1 MSGATMTAR
10 RSRPASTP
18 EAPVLRRTRRR
29 LIAWSAGSTFVV
41 LVVLGVAIYAAAA
54 SSLAATG
61 EAQLEARAVEMTNV
75 AFRAQLAGAG
85 ERMLTVT
92 NDPSQ
97 PGVVIGGATSGTIGF
112 VVNQQL
118 APEMPFGN
126 GVAVPGP
133 GLVEAFRPDELT
145 MAAIAEGQRVI
156 VETTIG
162 NAPVRVLAQPIET
175 PAGRLVAFVMADRT
189 AELDTLRTLLLVLL
203 GGGLA
208 VLAASVAVGYVYAGR
223 ALVPIRE
230 SLERQREFAA
240 DASHELRT
248 PLAITRAAIA
258 ELRRGRDDP
267 ATVDRAIDDLDAGAA
282 RMEHLVADLLLLA
295 RTDAEAVELAM
306 ADTDLANAAAEATE
320 SLEPVAAQRGV
331 RLVLEVVP
339 APVRG
344 DEARLR
350 QLAAILVDNAI
361 RHSPVGWPRDGDGRA
376 RGVAERR
383 GRGTG
388 HRSGAPGPGVR
399 AVLAGAGRADRRD
412 RPGPRDRA
420 LDRRAPRGH
429 DPGVEPRRR
438 AARRAVHGPP
448 PRRLRPDA
456 RATLPAMPD
465 TFPDR
470 PSRHVRSSDGT
481 PIAVFSAG
489 SGPALILV
497 HGTTADHRT
506 WRVLGPMLAPRHAI
520 HAIDRRGRG
529 DSGDGDGAVLDRARA
544 GRPRRRCRRARRG
557 DRRTRSTCWV
567 TRWAGGSPSARH
579 SGRRRSGG

>member
-1 MSGATMTAR
+1 
-10 RSRPASTP
+10 
-18 EAPVLRRTRRR
+18 
-29 LIAWSAGSTFVV
+29 
-41 LVVLGVAIYAAAA
+41 
-54 SSLAATG
+54 
-61 EAQLEARAVEMTNV
+61 MTNV
-75 AFRAQLAGAG
+75 AFRAQLAGPG

-92 NDPSQ
+92 SDPSQ
-97 PGVVIGGATSGTIGF
+97 PGVVFGGATSGTIGF

-118 APEMPFGN
+118 APVMPVGH
-126 GVAVPGP
+126 GVALPGP

-162 NAPVRVLAQPIET
+162 DAPVRVLAQPIDT
-175 PAGRLVAFVMADRT
+175 PAGRLVAFVIADRT

-320 SLEPVAAQRGV
+320 SLEPVAAQRDV

-350 QLAAILVDNAI
+350 QVAAILVDNAI
-361 RHSPVGWPRDGDGRA
+361 RHSPSGGRVTVKAGPGAWLSVEDEGPGIDPAHLDQVFERFWRAPDAPSGGTGLGLAIA
-376 RGVAERR
+376 RWIAERHGGTIQASNR
-383 GRGTG
+383 GGG
-388 HRSGAPGPGVR
+388 QPGARFTVR
-399 AVLAGAGRADRRD
+399 
-412 RPGPRDRA
+412 
-420 LDRRAPRGH
+420 
-429 DPGVEPRRR
+429 
-438 AARRAVHGPP
+438 
-448 PRRLRPDA
+448 
-456 RATLPAMPD
+456 LPA
-465 TFPDR
+465 
-470 PSRHVRSSDGT
+470 
-481 PIAVFSAG
+481 A
-489 SGPALILV
+489 
-497 HGTTADHRT
+497 
-506 WRVLGPMLAPRHAI
+506 
-520 HAIDRRGRG
+520 
-529 DSGDGDGAVLDRARA
+529 
-544 GRPRRRCRRARRG
+544 
-557 DRRTRSTCWV
+557 
-567 TRWAGGSPSARH
+567 
-579 SGRRRSGG
+579 

>member
-1 MSGATMTAR
+1 MSGATTR
-10 RSRPASTP
+10 PRGGRSATTP

-54 SSLAATG
+54 SSLAAAG

-97 PGVVIGGATSGTIGF
+97 PGVVFGGATSGTIGF
-112 VVNQQL
+112 VVDQAL
-118 APEMPFGN
+118 GPGMPVGA
-126 GVAVPGP
+126 GVPLPGP
-133 GLVEAFRPDELT
+133 GLIDAFRPDALT
-145 MAAIAEGQRVI
+145 MAAIAEGRRVI

-162 NAPVRVLAQPIET
+162 AAPVRVLAQPIET
-175 PAGRLVAFVMADRT
+175 PAGRLIAFVMADRT

-230 SLERQREFAA
+230 SLQRQREFAA

-258 ELRRGRDDP
+258 ELRRGRHDP

-295 RTDAEAVELAM
+295 RTDAEAVELALT
-306 ADTDLANAAAEATE
+306 DTDLANAAAEATE
-320 SLEPVAAQRGV
+320 SLEPVAAERGV

-344 DEARLR
+344 DDARLR

-361 RHSPVGWPRDGDGRA
+361 RHSPSGGRVMVQAGPGARLTVEDEGPGIDPAHLTQVFDRFWRAPDAPSGGTGLGLAIARWIAERHGGTIEASNRDGAQTGA
-376 RGVAERR
+376 RF
-383 GRGTG
+383 
-388 HRSGAPGPGVR
+388 
-399 AVLAGAGRADRRD
+399 AV
-412 RPGPRDRA
+412 
-420 LDRRAPRGH
+420 
-429 DPGVEPRRR
+429 
-438 AARRAVHGPP
+438 
-448 PRRLRPDA
+448 
-456 RATLPAMPD
+456 TLPA
-465 TFPDR
+465 
-470 PSRHVRSSDGT
+470 
-481 PIAVFSAG
+481 A
-489 SGPALILV
+489 
-497 HGTTADHRT
+497 
-506 WRVLGPMLAPRHAI
+506 
-520 HAIDRRGRG
+520 
-529 DSGDGDGAVLDRARA
+529 
-544 GRPRRRCRRARRG
+544 
-557 DRRTRSTCWV
+557 
-567 TRWAGGSPSARH
+567 
-579 SGRRRSGG
+579 

>member
-1 MSGATMTAR
+1 MSGATLTAR
-10 RSRPASTP
+10 RHRPASTP

-29 LIAWSAGSTFVV
+29 LITWSAGSTFVV

-61 EAQLEARAVEMTNV
+61 ERQLEARAVEMTNV
-75 AFRAQLAGAG
+75 AFRAQAMGPG
-85 ERMLTVT
+85 ERMLSVT
-92 NDPSQ
+92 SDPSQ
-97 PGVVIGGATSGTIGF
+97 PGVVFGGATSGTIGF
-112 VVNQQL
+112 VVDQRL
-118 APEMPFGN
+118 GPAVPIGT
-126 GVAVPGP
+126 GVAVAAP
-133 GLVEAFRPDELT
+133 GLVEAFQPDDLT
-145 MAAIAEGQRVI
+145 KAAIAEGQRVML
-156 VETTIG
+156 ETTIG
-162 NAPVRVLAQPIET
+162 DAPVRVLAQPIDT

-258 ELRRGRDDP
+258 ELRRGRDNP

-320 SLEPVAAQRGV
+320 SLEPVAAQRDV

-350 QLAAILVDNAI
+350 QVAAILVDNAI
-361 RHSPVGWPRDGDGRA
+361 RHSPAGGRVTVTAGPGAWLSVEDEGPGIDPAHLDQVFERFWRAPDAPSGGTGLGLAIA
-376 RGVAERR
+376 RWIAERHGGTIQATNR
-383 GRGTG
+383 GGG
-388 HRSGAPGPGVR
+388 QPGARFTVR
-399 AVLAGAGRADRRD
+399 
-412 RPGPRDRA
+412 
-420 LDRRAPRGH
+420 
-429 DPGVEPRRR
+429 
-438 AARRAVHGPP
+438 
-448 PRRLRPDA
+448 
-456 RATLPAMPD
+456 LPA
-465 TFPDR
+465 
-470 PSRHVRSSDGT
+470 
-481 PIAVFSAG
+481 A
-489 SGPALILV
+489 
-497 HGTTADHRT
+497 
-506 WRVLGPMLAPRHAI
+506 
-520 HAIDRRGRG
+520 
-529 DSGDGDGAVLDRARA
+529 
-544 GRPRRRCRRARRG
+544 
-557 DRRTRSTCWV
+557 
-567 TRWAGGSPSARH
+567 
-579 SGRRRSGG
+579 

>member
-10 RSRPASTP
+10 RGLPASTP

-112 VVNQQL
+112 VVDQL
-118 APEMPFGN
+118 LGPGMPVGPEMPVGA
-126 GVAVPGP
+126 GAAVPGP
-133 GLVEAFRPDELT
+133 GLVEAFRPDAVT
-145 MAAIAEGQRVI
+145 TAAIAQGQRVML
-156 VETTIG
+156 ETTIG

-175 PAGRLVAFVMADRT
+175 PAGRLVAYVMADRT
-189 AELDTLRTLLLVLL
+189 AELDTLRTLLVVLL

-306 ADTDLANAAAEATE
+306 ADTDLANAVAGATE
-320 SLEPVAAQRGV
+320 SLEPVAAQRDV

-339 APVRG
+339 APIRG

-350 QLAAILVDNAI
+350 QLAAILVDTAI
-361 RHSPVGWPRDGDGRA
+361 RHSPSGGRVTVTAGPGAWLSVEDEGPGLDPAHLDQVFERFWRAPDAPSGGTGLGLAIA
-376 RGVAERR
+376 RWIAERHGGTIQASNR
-383 GRGTG
+383 GGG
-388 HRSGAPGPGVR
+388 QPGARFTVR
-399 AVLAGAGRADRRD
+399 
-412 RPGPRDRA
+412 
-420 LDRRAPRGH
+420 
-429 DPGVEPRRR
+429 
-438 AARRAVHGPP
+438 
-448 PRRLRPDA
+448 
-456 RATLPAMPD
+456 LPA
-465 TFPDR
+465 
-470 PSRHVRSSDGT
+470 
-481 PIAVFSAG
+481 A
-489 SGPALILV
+489 
-497 HGTTADHRT
+497 
-506 WRVLGPMLAPRHAI
+506 
-520 HAIDRRGRG
+520 
-529 DSGDGDGAVLDRARA
+529 
-544 GRPRRRCRRARRG
+544 
-557 DRRTRSTCWV
+557 
-567 TRWAGGSPSARH
+567 
-579 SGRRRSGG
+579 

>member
-1 MSGATMTAR
+1 MSGATVTAR
-10 RSRPASTP
+10 RDRPATTAD
-18 EAPVLRRTRRR
+18 APVLRRTRRR
-29 LIAWSAGSTFVV
+29 LIGWSAGSTFVV

-75 AFRAQLAGAG
+75 AFRAQLAGPG

-118 APEMPFGN
+118 APEMPVGN
-126 GVAVPGP
+126 GVAVRGP
-133 GLVEAFRPDELT
+133 ALVEAFQPDQLT
-145 MAAIAEGQRVI
+145 MAAIAEGRQVML
-156 VETTIG
+156 ETTIG
-162 NAPVRVLAQPIET
+162 DAPVRVLAQPIET
-175 PAGRLVAFVMADRT
+175 PAGRLVAFVIADRT
-189 AELDTLRTLLLVLL
+189 AELDTLRTLLIVLL

-267 ATVDRAIDDLDAGAA
+267 ASVDRAIEDLDAGAA

-306 ADTDLANAAAEATE
+306 ADTDLANAAAGATE
-320 SLEPVAAQRGV
+320 SLEAVAAERCV
-331 RLVLEVVP
+331 RLVLEVAP

-361 RHSPVGWPRDGDGRA
+361 RHAPGGSRVTVSAGPGAWLAVEDEGPGIDPAHLDQVFERFWRA
-376 RGVAERR
+376 PDAPSGGTGLGLAIARWIAERHGGTIQATNR
-383 GRGTG
+383 GGGQTG
-388 HRSGAPGPGVR
+388 ARFTVR
-399 AVLAGAGRADRRD
+399 
-412 RPGPRDRA
+412 
-420 LDRRAPRGH
+420 
-429 DPGVEPRRR
+429 
-438 AARRAVHGPP
+438 
-448 PRRLRPDA
+448 
-456 RATLPAMPD
+456 LPAP
-465 TFPDR
+465 
-470 PSRHVRSSDGT
+470 
-481 PIAVFSAG
+481 
-489 SGPALILV
+489 
-497 HGTTADHRT
+497 
-506 WRVLGPMLAPRHAI
+506 
-520 HAIDRRGRG
+520 
-529 DSGDGDGAVLDRARA
+529 
-544 GRPRRRCRRARRG
+544 
-557 DRRTRSTCWV
+557 
-567 TRWAGGSPSARH
+567 
-579 SGRRRSGG
+579 